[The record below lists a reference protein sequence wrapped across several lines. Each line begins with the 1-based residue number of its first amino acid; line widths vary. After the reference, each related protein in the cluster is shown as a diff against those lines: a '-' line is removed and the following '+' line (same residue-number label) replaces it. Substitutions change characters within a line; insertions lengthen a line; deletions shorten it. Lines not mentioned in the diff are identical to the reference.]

1 MLFARYAAKLAICCP
16 FTLLCYL
23 PLSGFLRLPLKKLAA
38 FGALGVTAFVG
49 IGALAC
55 CRFQLSVNALVL
67 PALLLFL
74 LLYLKSVTLPPSK
87 ALFVFFT
94 ATMLVSFSAT
104 LNCYLC
110 APLELHNDQPVFTLP
125 SGLISLALAFAV
137 LLVFSLLFRRK
148 IHWMLC
154 NVSFSAIWRALF
166 AAPLFLTVVFIW
178 ITPWSPSV
186 VLTGRVREIGVVL
199 LIIFLSDLFWLY
211 YFVYL
216 TTHKMTEAVELQ
228 AQNQLLGM
236 ENARY
241 RELRVHMDTTR
252 QLRHDFRQ
260 HLHVIAGLNEAKKYD
275 KLTAYLAE
283 YEGRLASPHPILCAN
298 AALDAIAGH
307 YQHIAES
314 QNTKVFWRLEL
325 PERLPIDEVDLCMML
340 GNLMENALHA
350 VCALPIDAREVTVI
364 SSMISGA
371 MLGLSVE
378 NSYVGDIVF
387 GRNGLPITRKR
398 GHGIGLPSVAATVKR
413 YNGTLSVTAKDGVFG
428 VNILLSL

>member
-1 MLFARYAAKLAICCP
+1 MLYPAA
-16 FTLLCYL
+16 LLCYL
-23 PLSGFLRLPLKKLAA
+23 PLSGFLRLRVKALCPLVLSV
-38 FGALGVTAFVG
+38 VTAFVLLG
-49 IGALAC
+49 SAVC
-55 CRFQLSVNALVL
+55 MRFHLKTN
-67 PALLLFL
+67 ALLLPMMAPFM
-74 LLYLKSVTLPPSK
+74 LLYVKSVKLPLPK

-94 ATMLVSFSAT
+94 ASTLTAFST
-104 LNCYLC
+104 SLTNYLC
-110 APLELHNDQPVFTLP
+110 APIELHNSEPVFALS
-125 SGLISLALAFAV
+125 SGLICLAVSLIVLA
-137 LLVFSLLFRRK
+137 VFSLLFRRK

-154 NVSFSAIWRALF
+154 NVSFTSIWRALF

-178 ITPWSPSV
+178 ITPWYPSV
-186 VLTGRVREIGVVL
+186 AL
-199 LIIFLSDLFWLY
+199 LIIFLGNLFWFY

-216 TTHKMTEAVELQ
+216 ITHKMTEAVELQ

-241 RELRVHMDTTR
+241 RELREHMDATR

-260 HLHVIAGLNEAKKYD
+260 HLHVIAGLNEAKEYD

-283 YEGRLASPHPILCAN
+283 YEGRLASLHPILCAN

-387 GRNGLPITRKR
+387 GRNGLPIARKR

>member
-1 MLFARYAAKLAICCP
+1 MLLARYIAEFSILYPAA
-16 FTLLCYL
+16 LLCYL
-23 PLSGFLRLPLKKLAA
+23 PLSGFLRLRVKALCPLVLSV
-38 FGALGVTAFVG
+38 VTAFVLLG
-49 IGALAC
+49 SAVC
-55 CRFQLSVNALVL
+55 MRFQLKTN
-67 PALLLFL
+67 ALLLPMMAPFM
-74 LLYLKSVTLPPSK
+74 LLYVKSVKLPLPK

-94 ATMLVSFSAT
+94 ASMLTAFST
-104 LNCYLC
+104 SLTNYLC
-110 APLELHNDQPVFTLP
+110 APIELHNSEPVFALS
-125 SGLISLALAFAV
+125 SGLICLAVSLIVLA
-137 LLVFSLLFRRK
+137 VFSLLFRRK

-154 NVSFSAIWRALF
+154 NVSFTSIWRALF

-199 LIIFLSDLFWLY
+199 LIIFLGVLFWLY

-241 RELRVHMDTTR
+241 RELREHMNTTR

-283 YEGRLASPHPILCAN
+283 YEGRLASPQPILCAN

>member
-1 MLFARYAAKLAICCP
+1 MFFARYAAKLAICCP
-16 FTLLCYL
+16 FALLCYL

-55 CRFQLSVNALVL
+55 CRFQLSVNALL
-67 PALLLFL
+67 FPALLLFL
-74 LLYLKSVTLPPSK
+74 LLYLKSVVLPPSK

-104 LNCYLC
+104 LSCYLC

-125 SGLISLALAFAV
+125 SGLIGLALTFAV

-166 AAPLFLTVVFIW
+166 VAPLFLTGLFIW
-178 ITPWSPSV
+178 S
-186 VLTGRVREIGVVL
+186 L
-199 LIIFLSDLFWLY
+199 LFWFY

-216 TTHKMTEAVELQ
+216 TTRKMSEAAELH
-228 AQNQLLGM
+228 AQNQLLSM
-236 ENARY
+236 ENTRY
-241 RELRVHMDTTR
+241 RELREHMDATR

-260 HLHVIAGLNEAKKYD
+260 HLHVIAGLSEAKKYD
-275 KLTAYLAE
+275 KLNDYLAE
-283 YEGRLASPHPILCAN
+283 YEGRLASPHTMLCAN

-307 YQHIAES
+307 YQRIAET
-314 QNTKVFWRLEL
+314 QNTRISWRLDL
-325 PERLPIDEVDLCMML
+325 PERLPLDEVDLCMML
-340 GNLMENALHA
+340 GNLLENALRA
-350 VCALPIDAREVTVI
+350 VCALPVEAREVRVV
-364 SSMISGA
+364 SGMIGGA

-378 NSYVGDIVF
+378 NGYVGEIAF
-387 GRNGLPITRKR
+387 APNGLPTSHKKD
-398 GHGIGLPSVAATVKR
+398 HGVGLASVAATVKR
-413 YNGTLSVTAKDGVFG
+413 HNGTLSIAAKDGVFSAH
-428 VNILLSL
+428 ILLSL

>member
-1 MLFARYAAKLAICCP
+1 MP
-16 FTLLCYL
+16 VFTIAVSL
-23 PLSGFLRLPLKKLAA
+23 P
-38 FGALGVTAFVG
+38 
-49 IGALAC
+49 
-55 CRFQLSVNALVL
+55 
-67 PALLLFL
+67 
-74 LLYLKSVTLPPSK
+74 LYLKTVTLPLPK

-94 ATMLVSFSAT
+94 AAMLSSFSTT
-104 LNCYLC
+104 LTNYIC
-110 APLELHNDQPVFTLP
+110 APIELHNDISVFMLP
-125 SGLISLALAFAV
+125 SGLICLAVSLIVLA
-137 LLVFSLLFRRK
+137 VFSLLFRRK

-154 NVSFSAIWRALF
+154 NVSFTSIWRALF

-199 LIIFLSDLFWLY
+199 LISFLGDLFWFY

-228 AQNQLLGM
+228 AQNQLWGM
-236 ENARY
+236 ENTRY
-241 RELRVHMDTTR
+241 RELREHMDATR

-260 HLHVIAGLNEAKKYD
+260 HLHVIAGLNEAKEYD

-283 YEGRLASPHPILCAN
+283 YEGHFAAPHAMLCAN
-298 AALDAIAGH
+298 AALDAIAGY

-314 QNTKVFWRLEL
+314 QNTKIFWRLEL

-340 GNLMENALHA
+340 GNLLENALRA
-350 VCALPIDAREVTVI
+350 VCALPIGQRTVTVI
-364 SSMISGA
+364 SSMISDA

-378 NSYVGDIVF
+378 NGFVGDVVF
-387 GRNGLPITRKR
+387 GRDGLPVARKR

-413 YNGTLSVTAKDGVFG
+413 YNGTLSVTAKDGTFG

>member
-1 MLFARYAAKLAICCP
+1 MLLARYIAEFAMLYPAA
-16 FTLLCYL
+16 LLCYL
-23 PLSGFLRLPLKKLAA
+23 PLSGFLRLRVKTLCPLVGAA
-38 FGALGVTAFVG
+38 VTAFVLL
-49 IGALAC
+49 GALV
-55 CRFQLSVNALVL
+55 CRHFQWSTNT
-67 PALLLFL
+67 LLFPMTAL
-74 LLYLKSVTLPPSK
+74 CLPLYVKSIRLPLPK

-94 ATMLVSFSAT
+94 ASMLTAFST
-104 LNCYLC
+104 SLTNCLC
-110 APLELHNDQPVFTLP
+110 APIELHNSEPVFALS
-125 SGLISLALAFAV
+125 SGLICLAVSLIVLA
-137 LLVFSLLFRRK
+137 VFSLLFHRK

-154 NVSFSAIWRALF
+154 NVSFTSIWRALF

-199 LIIFLSDLFWLY
+199 LISFLGDLFWFY

-241 RELRVHMDTTR
+241 RELREHMDTTR

-298 AALDAIAGH
+298 AALDAIAGY

-314 QNTKVFWRLEL
+314 QNTKIFWRLDL

-340 GNLMENALHA
+340 GNLLENALRA
-350 VCALPIDAREVTVI
+350 VCALPIEEREVTVI
-364 SSMISGA
+364 SSMISDA

-378 NSYVGDIVF
+378 NGYVGNIVF
-387 GRNGLPITRKR
+387 GRDGLPVARKR
-398 GHGIGLPSVAATVKR
+398 GHGIGLASVAATVKR
-413 YNGTLSVTAKDGVFG
+413 YNGTLSVTAKDGTFG

>member
-1 MLFARYAAKLAICCP
+1 
-16 FTLLCYL
+16 
-23 PLSGFLRLPLKKLAA
+23 
-38 FGALGVTAFVG
+38 
-49 IGALAC
+49 
-55 CRFQLSVNALVL
+55 
-67 PALLLFL
+67 
-74 LLYLKSVTLPPSK
+74 
-87 ALFVFFT
+87 
-94 ATMLVSFSAT
+94 
-104 LNCYLC
+104 
-110 APLELHNDQPVFTLP
+110 
-125 SGLISLALAFAV
+125 
-137 LLVFSLLFRRK
+137 
-148 IHWMLC
+148 
-154 NVSFSAIWRALF
+154 
-166 AAPLFLTVVFIW
+166 
-178 ITPWSPSV
+178 
-186 VLTGRVREIGVVL
+186 
-199 LIIFLSDLFWLY
+199 
-211 YFVYL
+211 
-216 TTHKMTEAVELQ
+216 
-228 AQNQLLGM
+228 M

-241 RELRVHMDTTR
+241 RELREHMDATR

-260 HLHVIAGLNEAKKYD
+260 HLHVIAGLNEAKEYD

-283 YEGRLASPHPILCAN
+283 YEGRLASLHPILCAN

-378 NSYVGDIVF
+378 NSYVGNIVF
-387 GRNGLPITRKR
+387 GRNGLPIARKR

>member
-1 MLFARYAAKLAICCP
+1 MFA
-16 FTLLCYL
+16 
-23 PLSGFLRLPLKKLAA
+23 LS
-38 FGALGVTAFVG
+38 
-49 IGALAC
+49 
-55 CRFQLSVNALVL
+55 
-67 PALLLFL
+67 
-74 LLYLKSVTLPPSK
+74 
-87 ALFVFFT
+87 
-94 ATMLVSFSAT
+94 
-104 LNCYLC
+104 
-110 APLELHNDQPVFTLP
+110 
-125 SGLISLALAFAV
+125 SGLVCLAVSLIVLA
-137 LLVFSLLFRRK
+137 VFSLLFRRK

-154 NVSFSAIWRALF
+154 NVSFASIWRALF
-166 AAPLFLTVVFIW
+166 VAPLFLTVVFIW

-283 YEGRLASPHPILCAN
+283 YEGRLASPQPILCAN

-387 GRNGLPITRKR
+387 GRNACPSRANAATASPAFRRRDGQALQRHTLCHRERRRVR
-398 GHGIGLPSVAATVKR
+398 GEYPAEFIRPRTHSCDNRSIPLPSFCSSAR
-413 YNGTLSVTAKDGVFG
+413 TARCAPRRDNPPVPAG
-428 VNILLSL
+428 

>member
-1 MLFARYAAKLAICCP
+1 MFFARYAAKLAICCP
-16 FTLLCYL
+16 FALLCYL

-55 CRFQLSVNALVL
+55 CRFQLSVNALL
-67 PALLLFL
+67 FPALLLFL
-74 LLYLKSVTLPPSK
+74 LLYLKSVVLPPSK

-104 LNCYLC
+104 LSCYLC

-125 SGLISLALAFAV
+125 SGLIGLALTFAV

-166 AAPLFLTVVFIW
+166 VAPLFLT
-178 ITPWSPSV
+178 
-186 VLTGRVREIGVVL
+186 G
-199 LIIFLSDLFWLY
+199 LFWFY

-216 TTHKMTEAVELQ
+216 TTRRMSEAAELH
-228 AQNQLLGM
+228 AQNQLLSM
-236 ENARY
+236 ENTRY
-241 RELRVHMDTTR
+241 RELREHMDATR

-260 HLHVIAGLNEAKKYD
+260 HLHVIAGLSEAKKYD
-275 KLTAYLAE
+275 KLNDYLAE
-283 YEGRLASPHPILCAN
+283 YEGRLAPPHTLLCAN

-307 YQHIAES
+307 YQRIAET
-314 QNTKVFWRLEL
+314 QNTRISWRLDL
-325 PERLPIDEVDLCMML
+325 PERLPLDEVDLCMML
-340 GNLMENALHA
+340 GNLLENALRA
-350 VCALPIDAREVTVI
+350 VCALPVEAREVRVV
-364 SSMISGA
+364 SGMIGGA

-378 NSYVGDIVF
+378 NGYVGEIDF
-387 GRNGLPITRKR
+387 APNGLPTSHKKD
-398 GHGIGLPSVAATVKR
+398 HGVGLASVAATVKR
-413 YNGTLSVTAKDGVFG
+413 HNGTLSIAAKDGVFSAH
-428 VNILLSL
+428 ILLSL

>member
-1 MLFARYAAKLAICCP
+1 ML
-16 FTLLCYL
+16 
-23 PLSGFLRLPLKKLAA
+23 SAA
-38 FGALGVTAFVG
+38 FRLSALRVKALCPLVLSVVTAFVLLG
-49 IGALAC
+49 SAVC
-55 CRFQLSVNALVL
+55 MRFQLKTN
-67 PALLLFL
+67 ALLLPMMAPFM
-74 LLYLKSVTLPPSK
+74 LLYVKSVKLPLPK

-94 ATMLVSFSAT
+94 ASMLTAFSTT
-104 LNCYLC
+104 LTNYLC
-110 APLELHNDQPVFTLP
+110 APIELHNSEPVFALS
-125 SGLISLALAFAV
+125 SGLICLALSLIV
-137 LLVFSLLFRRK
+137 LAVFSLLFRRK

-154 NVSFSAIWRALF
+154 NVSFASIWRALF
-166 AAPLFLTVVFIW
+166 VAPLFLTVVFIW

-283 YEGRLASPHPILCAN
+283 YEGRLAQP
-298 AALDAIAGH
+298 AADPLRQRRARRDCRALSTYRRKPKHKGLLAAGIARTPADRRGGSVHDAGQSDGKRA
-307 YQHIAES
+307 
-314 QNTKVFWRLEL
+314 
-325 PERLPIDEVDLCMML
+325 
-340 GNLMENALHA
+340 
-350 VCALPIDAREVTVI
+350 AR
-364 SSMISGA
+364 
-371 MLGLSVE
+371 GLRPA
-378 NSYVGDIVF
+378 D
-387 GRNGLPITRKR
+387 
-398 GHGIGLPSVAATVKR
+398 
-413 YNGTLSVTAKDGVFG
+413 
-428 VNILLSL
+428 

>member
-74 LLYLKSVTLPPSK
+74 LLYLKSVALPPSK

-137 LLVFSLLFRRK
+137 LLVFSLLFRKK

-166 AAPLFLTVVFIW
+166 AAPLFLTGLFIW
-178 ITPWSPSV
+178 MTPLSPAV
-186 VLTGRVREIGVVL
+186 VLTGRVRKITIVL
-199 LIIFLSDLFWLY
+199 LVSFLSLLFWFY

-216 TTHKMTEAVELQ
+216 TTRRMSEAAELH
-228 AQNQLLGM
+228 AQNQLLSM
-236 ENARY
+236 ENTRY
-241 RELRVHMDTTR
+241 RELREHMDATR

-260 HLHVIAGLNEAKKYD
+260 HLHVIAGLSEAKKYD
-275 KLTAYLAE
+275 KLNDYLAE
-283 YEGRLASPHPILCAN
+283 YEGRLASPHTMLCAN

-307 YQHIAES
+307 YQRIAET
-314 QNTKVFWRLEL
+314 QNTRISWRLDL
-325 PERLPIDEVDLCMML
+325 PERLPLDEVDLCMML
-340 GNLMENALHA
+340 GNLL
-350 VCALPIDAREVTVI
+350 
-364 SSMISGA
+364 
-371 MLGLSVE
+371 
-378 NSYVGDIVF
+378 
-387 GRNGLPITRKR
+387 
-398 GHGIGLPSVAATVKR
+398 
-413 YNGTLSVTAKDGVFG
+413 
-428 VNILLSL
+428 

>member
-1 MLFARYAAKLAICCP
+1 MLYPAA
-16 FTLLCYL
+16 LLCYL
-23 PLSGFLRLPLKKLAA
+23 PLSGFLRLRVKALCPLVLSV
-38 FGALGVTAFVG
+38 VTAFVLLG
-49 IGALAC
+49 SAVC
-55 CRFQLSVNALVL
+55 MRFQLKTNALL
-67 PALLLFL
+67 FPMMALFM
-74 LLYLKSVTLPPSK
+74 LLYVKSVKLPLPK

-94 ATMLVSFSAT
+94 ASTLTAFST
-104 LNCYLC
+104 SLTNYLC
-110 APLELHNDQPVFTLP
+110 APIELHNSEPVFALS
-125 SGLISLALAFAV
+125 SGLICLAVSFIVLA
-137 LLVFSLLFRRK
+137 VFSLLFRQK

-154 NVSFSAIWRALF
+154 NVSFTSIWRALF

-178 ITPWSPSV
+178 ITPWYPSV
-186 VLTGRVREIGVVL
+186 VLTGRVREISVVL
-199 LIIFLSDLFWLY
+199 LIIFLGDLFWFY
-211 YFVYL
+211 HFVYL
-216 TTHKMTEAVELQ
+216 TTHKMTEAIELQ

-241 RELRVHMDTTR
+241 RELREHMDSTR

-260 HLHVIAGLNEAKKYD
+260 HLHVIAGLTEAKEYD

-283 YEGRLASPHPILCAN
+283 YEGRLTSLHPILCAN

-314 QNTKVFWRLEL
+314 QNTKVSWRLEL